1 MSLTYSFLDTHC
13 AIVGPG
19 GAFSLTGGSAKEG
32 ITIEPRE
39 DKSKLDIG
47 ADGSGMYSLRADKSA
62 RATIRLLKN
71 SPVNALLSGLYNF
84 QQISAS
90 NWGQNTISL
99 ISSVGDVITLR
110 QVAFVRQ
117 PSVSYSEDG
126 NINEWQFEAVKM
138 DQLLAASIVP

>member
-19 GAFSLTGGSAKEG
+19 GAFSLTGGAAAEG

-62 RATIRLLKN
+62 RLTIRLLKN

-84 QQISAS
+84 QQISSA
-90 NWGQNTISL
+90 NWGQNTVSVV
-99 ISSVGDVITLR
+99 SSIGDVITLR

-117 PSVSYSEDG
+117 PTVVYAEQG
-126 NINEWQFEAVKM
+126 GMNEWQMEAVKM
-138 DQLLAASIVP
+138 DEILAASIVP